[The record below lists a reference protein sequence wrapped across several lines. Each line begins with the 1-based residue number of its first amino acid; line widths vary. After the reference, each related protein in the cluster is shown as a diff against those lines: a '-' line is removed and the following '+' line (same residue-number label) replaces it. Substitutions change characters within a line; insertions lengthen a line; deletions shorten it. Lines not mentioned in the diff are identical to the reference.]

1 MTTGNP
7 SLKKRSAVLIILSLV
22 MLFISVFGWL
32 RFVEGISGWMFLQ
45 EIGPA
50 VLPLYLGVSGLIWG
64 ITGIV
69 AAFGIWFHQ
78 RWALI
83 LLACGVGI
91 FTIWYW
97 LDRII
102 LSANPDANSNW
113 IFSLVMTGGFLA
125 YFIGSILAVWEET
138 E

>member
-1 MTTGNP
+1 MTTSNSSP
-7 SLKKRSAVLIILSLV
+7 KSRSAVLIILSLV
-22 MLFISVFGWL
+22 AFFISVFGWL

-50 VLPLYLGVSGLIWG
+50 VLPLYLLISGLIWG

-69 AAFGIWFHQ
+69 AAFGIWFHR

-91 FTIWYW
+91 FTLWYW

-113 IFSLVMTGGFLA
+113 IFSLVMTGGILA

-138 E
+138 G